1 MTATSIN
8 RSVYANCLSVLLAS
22 FTILLPPGCGTWIGN
37 PEDEKKPDTT
47 TNANVTLVTMQFQ
60 GTDPLLNLATATSV
74 TVKGNS
80 TEGNGTLSLTE
91 AYVVLDEIVLK
102 KKEGVAKNSFKGPFI
117 LDLISNSVTP
127 ELQSI
132 ELESGAYNDVKIK
145 IAKLDT
151 EKFKGKTPNP
161 GVEKNSI
168 FLSGTFTSSGGQV
181 RPFKMVLPL
190 DEEFSLSTSRSKE
203 TATEVTGVTSQ
214 VIMAFRLSKWFDFT
228 NSKLNEKKLDFSSIT
243 GTTIDISENSAE
255 TPKKLGETI
264 KEMVKYSARFG
275 KDKDG
280 NGKLDK
286 TEDDDN

>member
-1 MTATSIN
+1 MIAN
-8 RSVYANCLSVLLAS
+8 RIKNPLCAHCLAVLLTS

-37 PEDEKKPDTT
+37 PEDEKKPETT

-60 GTDPLLNLATATSV
+60 GTDPLLNLTTATSV
-74 TVKGNS
+74 TVKGN
-80 TEGNGTLSLTE
+80 TAEGSGTLSLTE

-102 KKEGVAKNSFKGPFI
+102 KKEGQAKNSFKGPFI
-117 LDLISNSVTP
+117 LDLISNSVSP
-127 ELQSI
+127 DLQPI

-145 IAKLDT
+145 IAKLET

-161 GVEKNSI
+161 GIEKNSI
-168 FLSGTFTSSGGQV
+168 FLSGTFTSSGGQA

-203 TATEVTGVTSQ
+203 TSTEVTGATSQ

-228 NSKLNEKKLDFSSIT
+228 NGKLNEKKLDFASIT
-243 GTTIDISENSAE
+243 SSTIDINENSAE

-286 TEDDDN
+286 SEDDDN